1 MAEAATGRPWR
12 LPMVARDTAESARAA
27 TPLELFFDLCF
38 VVAVAKASGRLHHAT
53 ADGGAGAAV
62 VSYVL
67 VFFAIWWA
75 WMNFTWF
82 SSAYDNDDVP
92 YRLLTFVQ
100 IIGVLIL
107 AAGVPRAF
115 DHRDFDVVFLGY
127 VVMRIGLVSLWL
139 RAARHDLEHRT
150 TALRYA
156 LGITLCM
163 GWWLFVLL
171 IGWPVWAYLL
181 GAALELTVP
190 MLAERSA
197 QTSWHPRH
205 IAERYGLFTLIV
217 LGESVL
223 AATVAFQH
231 AIDDRATSVTLYL
244 TGAAGIV
251 TVFGMWWLYFAKP
264 AQWFLTSLR
273 VAFTWGYGHY
283 FVFASAAAVGAG
295 IAVNVDRATHH
306 ADVSKAYAGAAVTI
320 PVAVYL
326 VVLWFLQV
334 RPNAP
339 GRMPTVLHLFA
350 AALVLGS
357 TFLSRPVVATAVIV
371 AALVAT
377 MVWRHAR
384 AVHRD
389 P

>member
-1 MAEAATGRPWR
+1 
-12 LPMVARDTAESARAA
+12 MVARSTAEADRAA

-38 VVAVAKASGRLHHAT
+38 VVAVAQASGRLHHAV
-53 ADGGAGAAV
+53 ADGGAGSAV

-100 IIGVLIL
+100 ILGVLIL

-115 DHRDFDVVFLGY
+115 DQRDFDVVFLGY

-139 RAARHDLEHRT
+139 RAARHDLPHRS

-163 GWWLFVLL
+163 GWWAFVLL
-171 IGWPVWAYLL
+171 IGWPVWAFVL

-190 MLAERSA
+190 MLAERA
-197 QTSWHPRH
+197 APTSWHPRH

-231 AIDDRATSVTLYL
+231 AIDDRDTNVTLYL

-264 AQWFLTSLR
+264 AQWFLTSIR
-273 VAFTWGYGHY
+273 VAFMWGYGHY
-283 FVFASAAAVGAG
+283 LVFASAAAVGAG

-306 ADVSKAYAGAAVTI
+306 ADVSNAYAGAAVTI

-326 VVLWFLQV
+326 VTLWYLQV

-339 GRMPTVLHLFA
+339 GRLPTVLHLFA
-350 AALVLGS
+350 AAFVLAA
-357 TFLSRPVVATAVIV
+357 TFVPRPVVATAVIV
-371 AALVAT
+371 AVLVAT

-384 AVHRD
+384 TAPHV